1 MTSIHAVVLGIVEG
15 ITEYL
20 PISSTAHLIITS
32 KILNLPQ
39 TEYQKFFEVFIQ
51 SGAIFAVV
59 YLYLQYL
66 VSHKEV
72 IKKVAVSFIPTA
84 LIGFLLYKV
93 IKNVFFQSYYLMI
106 FSLIVIG
113 GLFIVVELLIKNKT
127 IVLKKTINNLSFTE
141 ALIIGLNQSLAVI
154 PGVSRAGIVLLAM
167 MIMGYCRDEAA
178 EYSFLLAVPTI
189 LGASFFDLIKT
200 DFAVISNGNHFLMLV
215 VGLITSFITA
225 YFAVKW
231 LIHYLKNNSLIWFGI
246 YRVVLAIILLQIV
259 K

>member
-1 MTSIHAVVLGIVEG
+1 MTSIHAVILGIVEG

-39 TEYQKFFEVFIQ
+39 TEFQKFFEVFIQ

-59 YLYLQYL
+59 YLYLQYII
-66 VSHKEV
+66 SHKEV
-72 IKKVAVSFIPTA
+72 IRKVIISFIPTA
-84 LIGFLLYKV
+84 IIGFFLYRI

-106 FSLIVIG
+106 FSLMVVG

-127 IVLKKTINNLSFTE
+127 IVLKKTIVNLSVTE

-167 MIMGYCRDEAA
+167 MIMGYRRDEAA

-189 LGASFFDLIKT
+189 LGAALFDLIKT
-200 DFAVISNGNHFLMLV
+200 DFTVISSGNHLPMLIIGIV
-215 VGLITSFITA
+215 VSFITA

-231 LIHYLKNNSLIWFGI
+231 LVHYLKYNSLILFGI